1 MASPR
6 PKTFRSLIL
15 GLTLG
20 VVAPAALIW
29 LGLGVW
35 ADQHYRKYV
44 PEQVPILRLTSHR
57 SEGWY
62 TGCGGAIFSMRPQ
75 DSARLHRDGLSAFED
90 RMIGRGYAANARRPV
105 VWTRW
110 RETEARTNL
119 GDGPHPGLTCLRS
132 PMQDRIVEALMR
144 PGSFTAGSDD
154 RQLIVI
160 PDLNVVVFLFYD

>member
-1 MASPR
+1 MASPL

-20 VVAPAALIW
+20 VVAPVALIW
-29 LGLGVW
+29 LGLWVW

-57 SEGWY
+57 SEGWH

-75 DSARLHRDGLSAFED
+75 DSARLRREGPSAFED
-90 RMIGRGYAANARRPV
+90 GMVGRGFTHARRPV

-110 RETEARTNL
+110 RETETRTTL
-119 GDGPHPGLTCLRS
+119 GDGPHPGLICLRS

-144 PGSFTAGSDD
+144 PGSFTAVSND

-160 PDLNVVVFLFYD
+160 PDLNLIVFLFYD